1 VYTTLLFLH
10 FVGLA
15 LGVGSGFASLTL
27 SVTNKD
33 LPPAER
39 VAFFLKLR
47 GLSQNGSYGLL
58 LLLATGFGMMF
69 VRGIRETF
77 AWGGPAFHAKLT
89 LVVVLI
95 GVFGYQQVLMK
106 RARDAGGGPLMATI
120 PVVGRVL
127 LALSLGIILTA
138 VLAFH

>member
-1 VYTTLLFLH
+1 MYTALLVLH
-10 FVGLA
+10 FIGLA
-15 LGVGSGFASLTL
+15 LGVGTGFAQLTL
-27 SVTNKD
+27 GLATRD
-33 LPPAER
+33 MAPPER
-39 VAFFLKLR
+39 AQFFLRAFALGK
-47 GLSQNGSYGLL
+47 NGSYGLL

>member
-1 VYTTLLFLH
+1 MDTTLLFLH

-27 SVTNKD
+27 GITNKD
-33 LPPAER
+33 LAPDER
-39 VAFFLKLR
+39 VKFFLRLR

-58 LLLATGFGMMF
+58 LLLATGLGMMF
-69 VRGIRETF
+69 SRGVRETF

-89 LVVVLI
+89 LVVVLM
-95 GVFGYQQVLMK
+95 GLFGYQQVLMM
-106 RARDAGGGPLMATI
+106 RVREAGGGPLMARI

-127 LALSLGIILTA
+127 LAVSLSIVLTA